1 MSSVGWL
8 NVIKK
13 NISDVADVLTSD
25 SNVSSLAFCAFIL
38 LGWYSQWSQKAQPV
52 WKFGCG
58 PDRAQTRSYRVLIWK
73 SSQGQ
78 TYAETPIHLVAR
90 GNARSVTGLA
100 RLVTGLAPIIY

>member
-1 MSSVGWL
+1 MIFIVFSRFNHENRRVANSHYHFR
-8 NVIKK
+8 NQRIKIHK
-13 NISDVADVLTSD
+13 IYVV
-25 SNVSSLAFCAFIL
+25 
-38 LGWYSQWSQKAQPV
+38 V

-78 TYAETPIHLVAR
+78 THRETPIHLVVR